1 MTEPVF
7 LKTMRPVLLVGVVV
21 GATISVCAFTGV
33 VGGGGWV
40 GVLGALMAALAA
52 SAVVTP
58 ARARERSMRVSP
70 IGKAF
75 VLLAVAVVFGLL
87 TGHTLIGV
95 AVGVWAAAAFI
106 GGRRLGRRA
115 SGR

>member
-7 LKTMRPVLLVGVVV
+7 LKMIRPVLLVSVVV
-21 GATISVCAFTGV
+21 GATISVCAFTGII
-33 VGGGGWV
+33 GGGRWV

-52 SAVVTP
+52 SAAITP
-58 ARARERSMRVSP
+58 ARARARRMRVP
-70 IGKAF
+70 PTGKAF
-75 VLLAVAVVFGLL
+75 VLLAVAVALGLL
-87 TGHTLIGV
+87 MGQALIGV